1 MGSSPR
7 SCSCTISPRIPDS
20 RTSLVELYSALD
32 NLGLLIEG
40 IPSEVKSS
48 VTKITGERRL
58 SFSITKISRH
68 HIKAKIYEG
77 PLWGMALKSD
87 HQSDMESKI
96 SLALSMF
103 PGRWIPACVM
113 MFPRKATSP
122 LKRFIERSGNMGCV
136 GRGEGGGGGGKG
148 GGDDTI
154 SFVLVCWLF
163 FSSRFEK
170 IK

>member
-87 HQSDMESKI
+87 HRSDMESKI

-103 PGRWIPACVM
+103 AGRWIPACVA
-113 MFPRKATSP
+113 MFPRKATSHGEKWKCGLP
-122 LKRFIERSGNMGCV
+122 RKGRRRRRRRKRWRRWYNKLCV
-136 GRGEGGGGGGKG
+136 GL
-148 GGDDTI
+148 
-154 SFVLVCWLF
+154 LVVF
-163 FSSRFEK
+163 
-170 IK
+170 